1 MRKGRFALLKILIIF
16 IIAGIFW
23 MPVSVFADAE
33 TAAAE
38 TEGAAPGFREQAMAL
53 KRQREKHA
61 SRRGASGQ
69 PECRRTHKGR
79 GCGIHDPLCFQMR

>member
-53 KRQREKHA
+53 KRQRENTIPQGVRLDSQNVGGLTKEEA
-61 SRRGASGQ
+61 VESMIRYA
-69 PECRRTHKGR
+69 
-79 GCGIHDPLCFQMR
+79 FQMR